1 MKRLYIFVILLS
13 FFGIKAQHNVILAAL
28 EGENPVPVFTIT
40 NCNISTTGY
49 LAQGLVAASAD
60 IAAEQIIRVNI
71 TVPGDYDFT
80 TGAVNGVTFRASG
93 TFTSTGVQDITL
105 VGSGTPVDYTVGNG
119 TFTYT
124 VNNTTGTNAG
134 SCNFTRKVYVPDQN
148 YTGTIRN
155 DGQHRFLYKVVLG
168 PGSDHWLQTNLGA
181 NYNKVGDP
189 DFNPEAAATSIDDYK
204 AFGSLFQVGRNSDGH
219 ELINWTSA
227 TSGTPLS
234 SIATPAPV
242 PSMTPVNTGL
252 FYTSTDGTRIKN
264 TNPDVEDPETGNYY
278 GIKKLNIPLKKYTV
292 GPGDPCPSGFGV
304 AQESFYGT
312 ANYNLGATPWFNNPI
327 KLVAPGM
334 FRNADNGNLVAYGV
348 SGRRLMRTSE
358 LADFPVTT
366 AISAEFVIDGGNI
379 AYSNSTTTHVDR
391 RLAGI
396 NIATAT
402 TYDPRGTLD
411 GYPVRCV
418 KPL

>member
-1 MKRLYIFVILLS
+1 ME
-13 FFGIKAQHNVILAAL
+13 AL
-28 EGENPVPVFTIT
+28 EGENPAPVFTIT
-40 NCNISTTGY
+40 NCNVSTVGY
-49 LAQGLVAASAD
+49 LGQGLSAASAD
-60 IAAEQIIRVNI
+60 IAAEQVIRINV
-71 TVPGDYDFT
+71 TVPGAYDFT
-80 TGAVNGVTFRASG
+80 TGAVNGVTFRA
-93 TFTSTGVQDITL
+93 TGNFSSAGIQDITL
-105 VGSGTPVDYTVGNG
+105 IGSGTPVDYTLGNG

-124 VNNTTGTNAG
+124 VTNTTGTNAG
-134 SCNFTRKVYVPDQN
+134 SCSFTRKVYVPDQN

-234 SIATPAPV
+234 GTATPAPV
-242 PSMTPVNTGL
+242 PTATPVDSGL
-252 FYTSTDGTRIKN
+252 FYTSTDGTRTPN
-264 TNPDVEDPETGNYY
+264 NDPDTEDPETGNYY
-278 GIKKLNIPLKKYTV
+278 GWKKLNVPLKKYTV

-304 AQESFYGT
+304 AQESFYGI
-312 ANYNLGATPWFNNPI
+312 ANYNAGVTPWFNNPI
-327 KLVAPGM
+327 KLIAPEM
-334 FRNADNGNLVAYGV
+334 YRNGNNGNLVAYGV
-348 SGRRLMRTSE
+348 AGRRLMRTSQ
-358 LADFPVTT
+358 LALFPT
-366 AISAEFVIDGGNI
+366 ATVISPEFVIDGGNLVF
-379 AYSNSTTTHVDR
+379 SNASTTHTDR
-391 RLAGI
+391 RLSGI
-396 NIATAT
+396 NSGAV
-402 TYDPRGTLD
+402 YDPRGTLD